1 LHKLGVLVW
10 KYIPSGNLVH
20 KIDHWQC
27 IFSGQVVEPRLAKK
41 QSETCR
47 DHRNQSET
55 CRDHRNLRSRSGM
68 HLCNQDDQNGQKA
81 MVLTSAEETRLT
93 CFILS
98 QNIFSVVNNLVW
110 QLMLTPLWTWT
121 LGVMCPLGECSPLH
135 SPPGVT
141 AFYCLE
147 EWRVKQ
153 RISPP
158 GDRIHPRGQ
167 SLPLEWTSGYF
178 PT

>member
-1 LHKLGVLVW
+1 
-10 KYIPSGNLVH
+10 
-20 KIDHWQC
+20 
-27 IFSGQVVEPRLAKK
+27 
-41 QSETCR
+41 
-47 DHRNQSET
+47 
-55 CRDHRNLRSRSGM
+55 M
-68 HLCNQDDQNGQKA
+68 HLCNQDDQNGQKT
-81 MVLTSAEETRLT
+81 MLLTSAEETRLT